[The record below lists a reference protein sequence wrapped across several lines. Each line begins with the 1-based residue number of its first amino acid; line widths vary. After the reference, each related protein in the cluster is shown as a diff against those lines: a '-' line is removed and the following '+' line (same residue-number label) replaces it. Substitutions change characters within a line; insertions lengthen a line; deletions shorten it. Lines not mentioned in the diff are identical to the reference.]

1 MKKDILALAALGFVL
16 FMLFAQLIPIIDGDT
31 AFYATIAKNI
41 IKSGDFITLKFVNTG
56 DIIDKPP
63 LAMWF
68 MAVSFKLFGINEFAL
83 SLWHSLLAIGTVI
96 LTYLMGR
103 ELFGRRGG
111 LLAGLILMLSCQF
124 FYITRTPMLDIP
136 LTFFITASFYC
147 IFRLN
152 GTKYCA
158 TTTSPIY
165 YYIFSIALALAL
177 LTKGPVGI
185 AIPLGAL
192 IILKFLTLTTFD
204 KTHNSQPIHTN
215 LFHLFMSTLLFL
227 TIAAPWFIIE
237 YKILGQPF
245 ANLFFLRNFL
255 RFFRPTDIIGNL
267 NTIAPQ
273 YDFYSYFLQIFLL
286 FAPWGGFVYPA
297 IFYGFKNKNQRLF
310 LVWAAIAIGIF
321 AFSLNY
327 KIGRYILPAFPAL
340 AIIVTNL
347 LENIMEEGEKLK
359 KYILTSAWLNTVLLI
374 PLFSIVT
381 IYLFISFP
389 KEIQAFKPI
398 ALPFLVVFSSGLIA
412 GTIFLFKKEVEK
424 SIITFVTASTLS
436 YIIFI
441 IMAGLFINKAM
452 PTKILMQAMNEIGS
466 EHKEDKIIAIVY
478 KGEEPRQEYF
488 YIQDSLFDKH
498 ANMDGPLYYIADREE
513 LVSTFKTNLR
523 KKNPDI
529 LVGISKEQE
538 IKKIKQIKIIKEING
553 YILFL
558 SRNSYSP

>member
-297 IFYGFKNKNQRLF
+297 IFYGTKDKNQKLF
-310 LVWAAIAIGIF
+310 LIWAAVAVGIF

-340 AIIVTNL
+340 AIIVANF
-347 LENIMEEGEKLK
+347 LESAIKEPEKLK
-359 KYILTSAWLNTVLLI
+359 RYISTSAWLNAILLI
-374 PLFSIVT
+374 PIFAIAT
-381 IYLFISFP
+381 IYLFIAFP
-389 KEIQAFKPI
+389 SEINAFKPI
-398 ALPFLVVFSSGLIA
+398 ALPFLAIFSAGLIA
-412 GTIFLFKKEVEK
+412 GTFFLFKREVK
-424 SIITFVTASTLS
+424 KAVITFMLSSTLAYVVFIIT
-436 YIIFI
+436 
-441 IMAGLFINKAM
+441 AGLFINTAL
-452 PTKILMQAMNEIGS
+452 PTKTLLLEMNEIANANQGMQMV
-466 EHKEDKIIAIVY
+466 IAIIY
-478 KGEEPRQEYF
+478 KGEVPRQEYF
-488 YIQDSLFDKH
+488 YIQDDLFSKYDDEIVNFITDKKILE
-498 ANMDGPLYYIADREE
+498 A
-513 LVSTFKTNLR
+513 TFKTNSW
-523 KKNPDI
+523 KKYPNI
-529 LVGISKEQE
+529 LIGKSKEHQSLAVSAF
-538 IKKIKQIKIIKEING
+538 IFVILNDQ
-553 YILFL
+553 LFL
-558 SRNSYSP
+558 LVL